1 MGKYTTVT
9 AKVPVELKKK
19 LRESGVNV
27 SQLVRRAIEEEIKR
41 REEEAL
47 RTLAREASQLL
58 KKIPPEE
65 FTKAIRE
72 TRDEN

>member
-19 LRESGVNV
+19 LRESGVNI

-41 REEEAL
+41 REEKAL
-47 RTLAREASQLL
+47 RTLAKEASQLL
-58 KKIPPEE
+58 KKIPPDE

>member
-47 RTLAREASQLL
+47 RTLAKEASQLL
-58 KKIPPEE
+58 KKIPPDE

>member
-47 RTLAREASQLL
+47 RTLAKEASQLL
-58 KKIPPEE
+58 KKIPSDE